1 MKKLFI
7 VAVALV
13 STLVLNAQPKVYM
26 TKEISPIVSMALISR
41 STPRR

>member
-26 TKEISPIVSMALISR
+26 TKEISLEA
-41 STPRR
+41 